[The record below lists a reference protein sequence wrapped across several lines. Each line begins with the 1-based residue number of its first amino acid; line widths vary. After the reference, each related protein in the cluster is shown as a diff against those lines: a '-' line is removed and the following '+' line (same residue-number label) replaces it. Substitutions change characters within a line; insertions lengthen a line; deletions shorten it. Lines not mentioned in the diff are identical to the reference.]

1 MTFPLTTFLVST
13 GVVAAAEFGDKT
25 QLLALVLAA
34 RFRRPGP
41 IILGILLATIANHL
55 AAGWLGEW
63 LGSRLHGPVLEWA
76 LGLSFLVAAV
86 WVLIP
91 DRLSG
96 NEQDVARIG
105 HGAFITTLLAFFLA
119 EIGDKTQIATIA
131 LAARFEALVPVVA
144 GTTLGMLIANVP
156 VVLLGNSVARRIPLR
171 PIRLIAAA
179 IFLALGIREL
189 V

>member
-1 MTFPLTTFLVST
+1 MGFPVTTLLVSA

-25 QLLALVLAA
+25 QLLALVLAT

-41 IILGILLATIANHL
+41 IILGILLATMANHL

-63 LGSRLHGPVLEWA
+63 LGSLLRGPVLRWA
-76 LGLSFLVAAV
+76 LGLSFIAAAG
-86 WVLIP
+86 WVLLP
-91 DRLSG
+91 DRMPEDEGALA
-96 NEQDVARIG
+96 QPG
-105 HGAFITTLLAFFLA
+105 HGAFVTTLAAFFLA

-156 VVLLGNSVARRIPLR
+156 VVLLGNSLAQRIPLR

-179 IFLALGIREL
+179 IFLALGIWEL
-189 V
+189 A